1 MRVNFTVLVAL
12 AGILFLTPLA
22 HAQGENH
29 EELQHEQAYHEGE
42 HSADSHGE
50 ESGEKDIK
58 GIIKETIQHH
68 LADSYEFHITDGL
81 GFPLPVILV
90 DGGLK
95 VFMSSAF
102 HHGGVASVAGNHYI
116 VNHGKIYKTDA
127 AGTITYDDRSLM
139 RRASSSFFNAFSAM
153 PFNISSSMACWPYCW
168 NCALTMSTVWST
180 NSS

>member
-1 MRVNFTVLVAL
+1 MPNSMRVNFTVLVAL

-29 EELQHEQAYHEGE
+29 EELQHQQAHHEGE

-116 VNHGKIYKTDA
+116 VNHGKI
-127 AGTITYDDRSLM
+127 
-139 RRASSSFFNAFSAM
+139 
-153 PFNISSSMACWPYCW
+153 
-168 NCALTMSTVWST
+168 
-180 NSS
+180 

>member
-29 EELQHEQAYHEGE
+29 EELQHEQAHHEGE

-102 HHGGVASVAGNHYI
+102 HHEIG
-116 VNHGKIYKTDA
+116 
-127 AGTITYDDRSLM
+127 
-139 RRASSSFFNAFSAM
+139 RAH
-153 PFNISSSMACWPYCW
+153 
-168 NCALTMSTVWST
+168 V
-180 NSS
+180 